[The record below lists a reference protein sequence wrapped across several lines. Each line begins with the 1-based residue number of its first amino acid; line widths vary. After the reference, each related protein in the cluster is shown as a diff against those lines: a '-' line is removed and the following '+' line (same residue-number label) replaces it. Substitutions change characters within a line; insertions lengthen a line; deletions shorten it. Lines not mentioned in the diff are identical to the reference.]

1 MGNVWEH
8 SMTDLPWA
16 TIWEMNTNGNCI
28 PHPFAFT
35 IYLLYQNS
43 GKRYRGSCGK
53 GGMVAVTTTGSQM
66 GRVT

>member
-1 MGNVWEH
+1 MGNVWEN

-16 TIWEMNTNGNCI
+16 TIWEMNTSGNCI

-43 GKRYRGSCGK
+43 GTRGSCGK